1 MEQLNKNRLIG
12 GSVLLFA
19 ALLFAPSILIPKDDS
34 STLTVQV
41 ESNRIPVEVAFST
54 DVSTQPVGDIE
65 NPAKS
70 PADKPDISNIN
81 LASVQTPV
89 QPKKKLPP
97 GMVAP
102 PQAKQAQTPVAASRV
117 QGVWL
122 RVGSF
127 ASKKNASTVL
137 KKLQTRYPVRLEV
150 TSLNG
155 KRYHRVLV
163 GPFTDKQKLQS
174 AQQTFTNLGYNPS
187 IQR

>member
-19 ALLFAPSILIPKDDS
+19 ALLFAPSILIPKDNN
-34 STLTVQV
+34 STLTVQI
-41 ESNRIPVEVAFST
+41 ESNNIPVEVAFST
-54 DVSTQPVGDIE
+54 DVSTQLVDDVRNIT
-65 NPAKS
+65 NKS
-70 PADKPDISNIN
+70 DIN
-81 LASVQTPV
+81 LASVQAPA

-102 PQAKQAQTPVAASRV
+102 PQVVKQGGQTPVSVSRAK
-117 QGVWL
+117 GVWL

-127 ASKKNASTVL
+127 SSKKNASTVL
-137 KKLQTRYPVRLEV
+137 QKLQRHYPVRLEV

-155 KRYHRVLV
+155 RRYHRVLV
-163 GPFTDKQKLQS
+163 GPYTDKKKLQS
-174 AQQTFTNLGYNPS
+174 AQQTFIKLGYNPS